1 MDRVQL
7 VIDRGLLE
15 EDPDGVLWLTAKAR
29 DIIDLLQA
37 DKTLMTNLKKK
48 AVDKDDER
56 VGFWTCVY
64 LKCCPKAD
72 LIEVSDAVLV
82 LTNWQEGAMEN
93 RLDEWSMR
101 TRIRD

>member
-93 RLDEWSMR
+93 RLDEWSMGLR
-101 TRIRD
+101 FR